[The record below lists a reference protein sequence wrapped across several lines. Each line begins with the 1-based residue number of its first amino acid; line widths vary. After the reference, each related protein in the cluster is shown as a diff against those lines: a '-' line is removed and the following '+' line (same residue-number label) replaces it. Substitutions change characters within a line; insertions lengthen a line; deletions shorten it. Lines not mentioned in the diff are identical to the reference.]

1 MKSREFEPKLL
12 TVLKNGY
19 SFKNFYSDLTAG
31 VIVGIISLPLAIA
44 FAIASGV
51 KPEQGLYTAIIAGF
65 MIAVFGGS
73 RVQVSG
79 PTGAFIVVVYGI
91 VVQYG
96 YNGLAIATLMAGFLL
111 IIMGITRMGVFIKY
125 IPYPVII
132 GFTSGIAIIIFSSQV
147 KDFLGLQ
154 TLTNPAEFIEKWSV
168 IAESLS
174 TVNWYSLFIGLFS
187 IAVIILF
194 QKYQPKVP
202 GTLIAILASTAVVW
216 LMDVPVD
223 TIGSRFGE
231 VPNHFPDFSMPSFTW
246 SDIRNLVSPAI
257 TIALLGAIETLLSA
271 VVSDGMIGTRH
282 KSNME
287 LIGQGIGNIFSPMFG
302 GIPATGAIART
313 AANVKNGGRTPVS
326 AIIHAVTLLFILLFL
341 GSYAA
346 HIPMAALSAIL
357 IVVAYNMSEWRNA
370 KQLFYA
376 PKSDVAVLLITFF
389 LTVLIDLTVAIE
401 VGVVIAA
408 ILFIRRMTE
417 VSQYGYITHELKKT
431 EEFDE
436 EDQLKP
442 SVTNIPKGVEIF
454 ELQGALFFGAAE
466 QFKDAIQT
474 IAEKP
479 KVLILQMTQV
489 LAIDATGIHSLEE
502 LLNSSKAD
510 KMTLIIAGIHSQPL
524 FAVEKAGLADK
535 INRDNIAGNLT
546 EAIER
551 SKQILKEKSI

>member
-1 MKSREFEPKLL
+1 MKTREFEPKLL
-12 TVLKNGY
+12 TILKNGY
-19 SFKNFYSDLTAG
+19 THKNFYADLTSG

-65 MIAVFGGS
+65 LIAAFGGS

-91 VVQYG
+91 VAQYG
-96 YNGLAIATLMAGFLL
+96 YNGLAIATLMAGILL
-111 IIMGITRMGVFIKY
+111 IVMGITRMGVFIKY

-132 GFTSGIAIIIFSSQV
+132 GFTSGIAVIIFSSQI

-154 TLTNPAEFIEKWSV
+154 TASNPAEFIEKCRI
-168 IAESLS
+168 IADSIS
-174 TVNWYSLFIGLFS
+174 TVNYYSMMIGLS
-187 IAVIILF
+187 AILTIIFF
-194 QKYQPKVP
+194 QKYQPKIP
-202 GTLIAILASTAVVW
+202 GTLAAILLMTVIVW
-216 LMDVPVD
+216 FFDLPVD
-223 TIGSRFGE
+223 TIGSRFGS
-231 VPNHFPDFSMPSFTW
+231 VPNQFPEFSFPNFSW
-246 SDIRNLVSPAI
+246 HEIRDLFSPAI

-326 AIIHAVTLLFILLFL
+326 AMIHAITLLLILLFL
-341 GSYAA
+341 GSYASK
-346 HIPMAALSAIL
+346 IPMSALSAIL

-370 KQLFYA
+370 KQLFNA
-376 PKSDVAVLLITFF
+376 PKSDVAVLLVTFF

-401 VGVVIAA
+401 VGVIIAA

-431 EEFDE
+431 EEFDDD
-436 EDQLKP
+436 DQLKP
-442 SVTNIPKGVEIF
+442 SLTNIPKGVEIF

-466 QFKDAIQT
+466 QFKDAIRT
-474 IAEKP
+474 ISDKP

-510 KMTLIIAGIHSQPL
+510 GITLVIAGIHSQPL

-535 INRDNIAGNLT
+535 INRDNIVGNLT

-551 SKQILKEKSI
+551 TRKIL